1 LIKLFRRKKK
11 GETAFPAVVDK
22 SFMLNMKPIRNP
34 MIEWDKNIEGE
45 VIIYVEKAPPKIIK
59 KITMTKKAAYKRI
72 VLDSIGSLVWELCDG
87 NHTVNDIVKALMEKY
102 KLRRLE
108 AERSLFTFL
117 KMLAQRK
124 LIGLL
129 PPKSIPTSRKRD

>member
-1 LIKLFRRKKK
+1 MIKLFRRKKK

-59 KITMTKKAAYKRI
+59 KMSMTKKAAYKRI

-129 PPKSIPTSRKRD
+129 PPKSIPTSRKGD

>member
-1 LIKLFRRKKK
+1 MIKLFRRKKK

-129 PPKSIPTSRKRD
+129 PPKSIPTSRKGD

>member
-59 KITMTKKAAYKRI
+59 KMSMTKKAAYKRI

-129 PPKSIPTSRKRD
+129 PPKSIPTSRKGD

>member
-1 LIKLFRRKKK
+1 MIKLFRRKKK

-59 KITMTKKAAYKRI
+59 KIAMTKKAAYKRI

>member
-59 KITMTKKAAYKRI
+59 KMSMTKKAAYKRI

>member
-1 LIKLFRRKKK
+1 MIKLFRRKKK

-59 KITMTKKAAYKRI
+59 KMAMTKKAAYKRI

-129 PPKSIPTSRKRD
+129 PPKSIPTSRKGD

>member
-1 LIKLFRRKKK
+1 MIKLFRRKKK